1 MHRGGGDRS
10 DDAMS
15 DVSPV
20 FLVIVGLLLALWT
33 AGAGWVMLRASTRAA
48 QGEGSR
54 KTARRLARMIEDAPA
69 IPLLVRADGRIEA
82 PDRLA
87 GWFGLEKLPAYLT
100 ELAGADGRGLSTDQV
115 ADLSEAVRRTQK
127 TAAPFAF
134 SITPPG
140 SRRGLALRGLLADPG
155 VSPSGSALV
164 WVFDF
169 TESERELAQLR
180 REAARARED
189 FAALVGLIEAAPI
202 PMWFRGND
210 HKLRLVNA
218 AYVAAVGAAGP
229 DSVVESQVEL
239 VEESGG
245 LSAGAV
251 ARRAAERRKPIERV
265 VTATINGARRTLRV
279 TDLPLAAEG
288 VAGYAIDIEDMEE
301 VARSFRAFRD
311 AQRSMLDQISIG
323 VAQFDAEHRISFA
336 NQPFYRVFNLPLG
349 IVGEKTPFEQVLRLA
364 RENGRIPEVRD
375 FPAWREERARW
386 FTLSEPVE
394 EHWPLPESVHLRV
407 VAQPMPDGGLVMVA
421 EDRTEQ
427 LALSAGRDT
436 LLRTRAATFDNL
448 YEALAIFAPG
458 GHLELWNRGFPHAWG
473 IEPEQ
478 LEAHPQAGTLLE
490 AIAGR
495 LAHPAGV
502 QVIGEA
508 IRRATLDRRRGD
520 GVAELADGRTLEFA
534 CVPLPD
540 GNGLFTVLDVTA
552 SRQAEE
558 ALRERNRALEEA
570 DTVMTRFLANM
581 SYEFRTPL
589 TSIGG
594 FAELLV
600 SGVAGELAPQAKDY
614 AQAIAQSVGKLTEQ
628 VENVLDLSQS
638 EAGLMPLNK
647 QPLELLPLLAAI
659 VRQREGRIL
668 EGGLTLNLRG
678 DTGHKLEADAGQLRR
693 AFAHLLDNA
702 IAATPPDGT
711 ITIEIKPGPQD
722 GVRVTV
728 ADTGRGMTQPELA
741 RALEGLRTSGDGMVL
756 ERRQGLGLPLA
767 RRLIEA
773 HGGTLELASRKGSG
787 TTATVTL
794 P

>member
-1 MHRGGGDRS
+1 MTEL
-10 DDAMS
+10 
-15 DVSPV
+15 SPA
-20 FLVIVGLLLALWT
+20 FLVVAGLLLALWT
-33 AGAGWVMLRASTRAA
+33 AGAGWVMLRASSRAA
-48 QGEGSR
+48 QAEGAR
-54 KTARRLARMIEDAPA
+54 KAARRMARMIEDAPA
-69 IPLLVRADGRIEA
+69 IPLLVRADGRIEG
-82 PDRLA
+82 PERLA
-87 GWFGLEKLPAYLT
+87 GWLGLEQLPTFLND
-100 ELAGADGRGLSTDQV
+100 LAGAEGRGLSRDQV
-115 ADLSEAVRRTQK
+115 SDLAEAVRRTQR
-127 TAAPFAF
+127 TAAPF
-134 SITPPG
+134 SYSLIPPG
-140 SRRGLALRGLLADPG
+140 SRRGLALRGMLADPA

-189 FAALVGLIEAAPI
+189 FSALVGLIEAAPI
-202 PMWFRGND
+202 PMWFRGPD
-210 HKLRLVNA
+210 HRLRLVNA
-218 AYVAAVGAAGP
+218 AYVSAVGASGP
-229 DSVVESQVEL
+229 DAVVENQIEL
-239 VEESGG
+239 VEVSGG
-245 LSAGAV
+245 VTAAEI
-251 ARRAAERRKPIERV
+251 ARRAAERARAIERV

-301 VARSFRAFRD
+301 VARAFRAFRD

-323 VAQFDAEHRISFA
+323 VAQFDGQRRLSFA
-336 NQPFYRVFNLPLG
+336 NQPFQRVFNLPPG
-349 IVGEKTPFEQVLRLA
+349 VISDKVDFEQVLRLA

-375 FPAWREERARW
+375 FPAWRDEKSRW
-386 FTLSEPVE
+386 FTQSEPVE
-394 EHWPLPESVHLRV
+394 EQWPLPDSVHLRI
-407 VAQPMPDGGLVMVA
+407 VAQPMPDGGLVMIA

-427 LALSAGRDT
+427 LALSATRDT
-436 LLRTRAATFDNL
+436 LLRTRAAAFDNL
-448 YEALAIFAPG
+448 FEALAVFAPG
-458 GHLELWNRGFPHAWG
+458 GNLELWNRGFPHAWG

-478 LEAHPQAGTLLE
+478 IEERPQAASLLV
-490 AIAGR
+490 AIAGK
-495 LAHPAGV
+495 LADPARIDA
-502 QVIGEA
+502 IGEV
-508 IRRATLDRRRGD
+508 IRMATLDRRRGE

-570 DTVMTRFLANM
+570 DAVMTRFLANM

-600 SGVAGELAPQAKDY
+600 SGVAGELAPQAREY

-647 QPLELLPLLAAI
+647 QPIDLLPLLAKI
-659 VRQREGRIL
+659 VRQRETAIL
-668 EGGLTLNLRG
+668 DAGLTLNLRG
-678 DTGHKLEADAGQLRR
+678 DAGRKIEADSSQLHR
-693 AFAHLLDNA
+693 AFSHLLDNA
-702 IAATPPDGT
+702 VAATGRDGR
-711 ITIEIKPGPQD
+711 ITIEIKPVREGT
-722 GVRVTV
+722 RVTI
-728 ADTGRGMTQPELA
+728 ADSGVGMTQHEQA
-741 RALEGLRTSGDGMVL
+741 RALEGLRTSRDGMVM

-773 HGGTLELASRKGSG
+773 HGGTLELVSRKGAG
-787 TTATVTL
+787 TTVTVTL

>member
-1 MHRGGGDRS
+1 
-10 DDAMS
+10 MS
-15 DVSPV
+15 DVSPA
-20 FLVIVGLLLALWT
+20 FLVAVGLLLALWT
-33 AGAGWVMLRASTRAA
+33 AGAGWMILRASTRVA

-69 IPLLVRADGRIEA
+69 IPMLVRTDGRIEA
-82 PDRLA
+82 PERLA
-87 GWFGLEKLPAYLT
+87 GWLGLETLPQYLAD
-100 ELAGADGRGLSTDQV
+100 LAGGDGKGLSADQV
-115 ADLSEAVRRTQK
+115 ADLAAAVRRTQR
-127 TAAPFAF
+127 TAAPFAY

-140 SRRGLALRGLLADPG
+140 SRRGLALRGLLADPA

-218 AYVAAVGAAGP
+218 AYVSAVGASGP
-229 DSVVESQVEL
+229 EAVVDGQIEL

-245 LSAGAV
+245 LTAGEV
-251 ARRAAERRKPIERV
+251 ARRAAERRKPLERV

-301 VARSFRAFRD
+301 VARAFRAFRD

-323 VAQFDAEHRISFA
+323 VAQFDAERHISFA
-336 NQPFYRVFNLPLG
+336 NQPFYRVFNLPPGL
-349 IVGEKTPFEQVLRLA
+349 VGERTAFEQVLRVA
-364 RENGRIPEVRD
+364 REHGRIPEVRD
-375 FPAWREERARW
+375 FPAWREEKTAW
-386 FTLSEPVE
+386 FTRSEPIE
-394 EHWPLPESVHLRV
+394 ENWPLPESVHLRI
-407 VAQPMPDGGLVMVA
+407 VAQPMPDGGLVMIA

-427 LALSAGRDT
+427 LAISAGRDT

-448 YEALAIFAPG
+448 FEALAVFAPG
-458 GHLELWNRGFPHAWG
+458 GNLDLWNRGFPHAWG
-473 IEPEQ
+473 IEPET
-478 LEAHPQAGTLLE
+478 LEAKPQASAMLE
-490 AIAGR
+490 AIAGK
-495 LAHPAGV
+495 LADPARVGA
-502 QVIGEA
+502 IGEV
-508 IRRATLDRRRGD
+508 IRQATLDRHRGE
-520 GVAELADGRTLEFA
+520 GVAELADGRTLDYA

-552 SRQAEE
+552 SRQAED
-558 ALRERNRALEEA
+558 ALRQRNRALEEA
-570 DTVMTRFLANM
+570 DAVMTRFLANM

-600 SGVAGELAPQAKDY
+600 SGVAGDLSPQAREY
-614 AQAIAQSVGKLTEQ
+614 AEAIALSAGKLTEQ

-647 QPLELLPLLAAI
+647 RPLDLLVLISKI
-659 VRQREGRIL
+659 VRQREERIL
-668 EGGLTLNLRG
+668 EAGLTLNLRG
-678 DTGHKLEADAGQLRR
+678 DAGRELEADASQLQR

-702 IAATPPDGT
+702 IAATPPNGR
-711 ITIEIKPGPQD
+711 ITIEIKPLDQ
-722 GVRVTV
+722 GVRVTI
-728 ADTGRGMTQPELA
+728 ADNGGGMTQAELA
-741 RALEGLRTSGDGMVL
+741 RALEGLRATGDGMVM

-767 RRLIEA
+767 RRLIDA

>member
-1 MHRGGGDRS
+1 
-10 DDAMS
+10 
-15 DVSPV
+15 
-20 FLVIVGLLLALWT
+20 
-33 AGAGWVMLRASTRAA
+33 
-48 QGEGSR
+48 
-54 KTARRLARMIEDAPA
+54 
-69 IPLLVRADGRIEA
+69 
-82 PDRLA
+82 
-87 GWFGLEKLPAYLT
+87 
-100 ELAGADGRGLSTDQV
+100 
-115 ADLSEAVRRTQK
+115 
-127 TAAPFAF
+127 
-134 SITPPG
+134 
-140 SRRGLALRGLLADPG
+140 
-155 VSPSGSALV
+155 
-164 WVFDF
+164 
-169 TESERELAQLR
+169 
-180 REAARARED
+180 
-189 FAALVGLIEAAPI
+189 
-202 PMWFRGND
+202 
-210 HKLRLVNA
+210 
-218 AYVAAVGAAGP
+218 
-229 DSVVESQVEL
+229 
-239 VEESGG
+239 
-245 LSAGAV
+245 
-251 ARRAAERRKPIERV
+251 
-265 VTATINGARRTLRV
+265 
-279 TDLPLAAEG
+279 
-288 VAGYAIDIEDMEE
+288 
-301 VARSFRAFRD
+301 
-311 AQRSMLDQISIG
+311 MLDQISIG
-323 VAQFDAEHRISFA
+323 VAQFDAERRISFA

-349 IVGEKTPFEQVLRLA
+349 IVGEKTPFEHVLRLA

-458 GHLELWNRGFPHAWG
+458 GHLELWNRGFPYAWG
-473 IEPEQ
+473 IEPEL
-478 LEAHPQAGTLLE
+478 LEANPQAGGLLE

-600 SGVAGELAPQAKDY
+600 SGVAGELTPQAKDY
-614 AQAIAQSVGKLTEQ
+614 AEAIAQSVGKLTEQ

-647 QPLELLPLLAAI
+647 QPLDLLPLLAAI
-659 VRQREGRIL
+659 VRQREARIL

-678 DTGHKLEADAGQLRR
+678 DTGHKLDADAGQLRR
-693 AFAHLLDNA
+693 AFAHLLENA
-702 IAATPPDGT
+702 IAATPPGGT
-711 ITIEIKPGPQD
+711 ITIEIRPGPHD

>member
-1 MHRGGGDRS
+1 
-10 DDAMS
+10 MS
-15 DVSPV
+15 DVSPA
-20 FLVIVGLLLALWT
+20 FLVIAGLVLALWT
-33 AGAGWVMLRASTRAA
+33 AGAGWMILRASTRVA

-82 PDRLA
+82 PERLA
-87 GWFGLEKLPAYLT
+87 GWLGLDALPHYLT
-100 ELAGADGRGLSTDQV
+100 DLAGADGRGLSGDQV
-115 ADLSEAVRRTQK
+115 SELAAAVKRTQK
-127 TAAPFAF
+127 TAAPFAY
-134 SITPPG
+134 SVTPPG
-140 SRRGLALRGLLADPG
+140 SRRGLALRGMLADPA
-155 VSPSGSALV
+155 VSPSGAALV

-189 FAALVGLIEAAPI
+189 FGALVGLIEAAPI

-218 AYVAAVGAAGP
+218 AYVSAVGASGP
-229 DSVVESQVEL
+229 EAVVEGQIEL

-245 LSAGAV
+245 QSPAEV
-251 ARRAAERRKPIERV
+251 ARRAADRRKPVERV

-301 VARSFRAFRD
+301 VARAFRAFRD

-323 VAQFDAEHRISFA
+323 VAQFDPERRISFA
-336 NQPFYRVFNLPLG
+336 NQPFYRVFNLPTG
-349 IVGEKTPFEQVLRLA
+349 VVGERTAFEQVLRLA
-364 RENGRIPEVRD
+364 RDANRIPEVRD
-375 FPAWREERARW
+375 FPAWREERVAW
-386 FTLSEPVE
+386 FRRNEPIE
-394 EHWPLPESVHLRV
+394 EHWPLPDSIHLRI
-407 VAQPMPDGGLVMVA
+407 VAQPMPDGGLVLIA
-421 EDRTEQ
+421 DDRTEQ

-448 YEALAIFAPG
+448 FEALAIFAPG
-458 GHLELWNRGFPHAWG
+458 GHVDLWNRGFPHAWG

-478 LEAHPQAGTLLE
+478 LEARPQAAALLE
-490 AIAGR
+490 AIAGK
-495 LAHPAGV
+495 LADRSRIGA
-502 QVIGEA
+502 IGEV
-508 IRRATLDRRRGD
+508 IRMATLDRNRGE

-570 DTVMTRFLANM
+570 DAVMTRFLANM

-600 SGVAGELAPQAKDY
+600 SGVAGELGPQAREY
-614 AQAIAQSVGKLTEQ
+614 AEAIAQSVGKLTEQ

-647 QPLELLPLLAAI
+647 QPLELLPLLSKI
-659 VRQREGRIL
+659 VRQRETRIL
-668 EGGLTLNLRG
+668 DAGITLNLRG
-678 DTGHKLEADAGQLRR
+678 DAGRQIAADAAQLQR
-693 AFAHLLDNA
+693 AFAHLIDNA
-702 IAATPPDGT
+702 IAATGRDGR
-711 ITIEIKPGPQD
+711 ITIEIKPLAHGLC
-722 GVRVTV
+722 VTI
-728 ADTGRGMTQPELA
+728 ADTGKGMTQPELA
-741 RALEGLRTSGDGMVL
+741 RALEGLRASGDGTVT

-773 HGGTLELASRKGSG
+773 HGGTLELASRKGTG

>member
-1 MHRGGGDRS
+1 
-10 DDAMS
+10 MS
-15 DVSPV
+15 EVSPLL
-20 FLVIVGLLLALWT
+20 LVAIGLLLALWT
-33 AGAGWVMLRASTRAA
+33 AGAGWVMLRASARAA
-48 QGEGSR
+48 QGESAR
-54 KTARRLARMIEDAPA
+54 KAARRLARMVEDAPA

-87 GWFGLEKLPAYLT
+87 GWFGLDQLPQYLS
-100 ELAGADGRGLSTDQV
+100 ELAAGDGKGLSRDQV
-115 ADLSEAVRRTQK
+115 EHLAAAVKRTQR
-127 TAAPFAF
+127 TAAPFAY

-140 SRRGLALRGLLADPG
+140 SRRGLALRGMLADPA

-189 FAALVGLIEAAPI
+189 FTALVGLIEAAPM

-218 AYVAAVGAAGP
+218 AYVAAVGASGP
-229 DSVVESQVEL
+229 EAVVEEQIEL
-239 VEESGG
+239 VEET
-245 LSAGAV
+245 AGQTAAQV

-279 TDLPLAAEG
+279 TDLPLASEG

-323 VAQFDAEHRISFA
+323 VAQFDAQRRIAFA
-336 NQPFYRVFNLPLG
+336 NQPFYRVFNLPPG
-349 IVGEKTPFEQVLRLA
+349 VVGEKTSFEHVLRLM
-364 RENGRIPEVRD
+364 RECGRIPEVRD
-375 FPAWREERARW
+375 FPAWREEKARW

-394 EHWPLPESVHLRV
+394 ENWPLPDSVHLRII
-407 VAQPMPDGGLVMVA
+407 AQPMPDGGLVLIA

-448 YEALAIFAPG
+448 FEALAIFAPG
-458 GHLELWNRGFPHAWG
+458 GQVDLWNRGFPHAWG

-478 LEAHPQAGTLLE
+478 LEARPQAAALLE
-490 AIAGR
+490 AIAGK
-495 LAHPAGV
+495 LADPSRV
-502 QVIGEA
+502 QAIGEV
-508 IRRATLDRRRGD
+508 IRMATLDRIRAAGE
-520 GVAELADGRTLEFA
+520 AELADGRTLEFA

-570 DTVMTRFLANM
+570 DAVMTRFLANM

-600 SGVAGELAPQAKDY
+600 SGMAGELGPQAREY
-614 AQAIAQSVGKLTEQ
+614 AQAISQSVTKLTEQ

-638 EAGLMPLNK
+638 EAGLMPLNR
-647 QPLELLPLLAAI
+647 QPLALMSLLAAL
-659 VRQREGRIL
+659 VRQREQRIL
-668 EGGLTLNLRG
+668 DAGLTLNLRG
-678 DTGHKLEADAGQLRR
+678 DADCTIEGDEGQLQR

-702 IAATPPDGT
+702 ITATAREGR
-711 ITIEIKPGPQD
+711 ITIEIKPVGT
-722 GVRVTV
+722 GARITI
-728 ADTGRGMTQPELA
+728 ADTGRGMTQAEQA
-741 RALEGLRTSGDGMVL
+741 RALEGLRTSGDGKVM

-767 RRLIEA
+767 KRLVEA
-773 HGGTLELASRKGSG
+773 HGGTLELTSRKGTG

>member
-1 MHRGGGDRS
+1 
-10 DDAMS
+10 MS
-15 DVSPV
+15 DASPA
-20 FLVIVGLLLALWT
+20 FLIVAGLLLALWT
-33 AGAGWVMLRASTRAA
+33 AGAGWMVLRASAQSAGSAA
-48 QGEGSR
+48 AR
-54 KTARRLARMIEDAPA
+54 KASRRLARMIEDSPA
-69 IPLLVRADGRIEA
+69 IPMLVRADGRIEA

-87 GWFGLEKLPAYLT
+87 GWLGLDRLPQYLT
-100 ELAGADGRGLSTDQV
+100 ELAGGDGRGLTRDQV
-115 ADLSEAVRRTQK
+115 NDLAEAVRRTQK

-134 SITPPG
+134 SISPPG
-140 SRRGLALRGLLADPG
+140 SRRGLALRGMLADPA
-155 VSPSGSALV
+155 VTPTGSALV
-164 WVFDF
+164 WIFDF

-180 REAARARED
+180 RDAARARED

-210 HKLRLVNA
+210 HRLRLVNA
-218 AYVAAVGAAGP
+218 AYVGAVGAVSP
-229 DSVVESQVEL
+229 DVVVEDQIEL
-239 VEESGG
+239 VEESNG
-245 LSAGAV
+245 LTAGKV
-251 ARRAAERRKPIERV
+251 ARRAAERRKPVERV

-301 VARSFRAFRD
+301 VSRAFRAFRE

-323 VAQFDAEHRISFA
+323 VAQFDAERRIAFA
-336 NQPFYRVFNLPLG
+336 NQPFYRVFNLPPG
-349 IVGEKTPFEQVLRLA
+349 VVGEKTAFEQVLRLA
-364 RENGRIPEVRD
+364 RECGRIPEVRD
-375 FPAWREERARW
+375 FPAWREEKARW

-394 EHWPLPESVHLRV
+394 ENWPLPESTHLRII
-407 VAQPMPDGGLVMVA
+407 AQPMPDGGLVMFA

-427 LALSAGRDT
+427 LALSATRDT

-448 YEALAIFAPG
+448 FEALAVFAPG
-458 GHLELWNRGFPHAWG
+458 GHVELWNRGFPHTWG

-478 LEAHPQAGTLLE
+478 LEAQPQAAALLE
-490 AIAGR
+490 AISGR
-495 LAHPAGV
+495 LAQADHVRA
-502 QVIGEA
+502 IGEV
-508 IRRATLDRRRGD
+508 IRKATLDRRRGE
-520 GVAELADGRTLEFA
+520 GVAELADGRTLEYA

-570 DTVMTRFLANM
+570 DAVMTRFLANM

-600 SGVAGELAPQAKDY
+600 SGVAGELAPQAKEY

-647 QPLELLPLLAAI
+647 QPVDLMGMLAKL
-659 VRQREGRIL
+659 VRQREARIL
-668 EGGLTLNLRG
+668 DAGLALNLRG
-678 DTGHKLEADAGQLRR
+678 EAEPVEADAAQLRR
-693 AFAHLLDNA
+693 VFGHLIDNA
-702 IAATPPDGT
+702 VAATPPQGR
-711 ITIEIKPGPQD
+711 IAIEIKPQGT
-722 GVRVTV
+722 GASVSIV
-728 ADTGRGMTQPELA
+728 DTGQGMTQAELA
-741 RALEGLRTSGDGMVL
+741 RALEGLRASGDSGAL

-773 HGGTLELASRKGSG
+773 HGGTLELVSRKGAG
-787 TTATVTL
+787 TMVTVKL

>member
-1 MHRGGGDRS
+1 
-10 DDAMS
+10 MS
-15 DVSPV
+15 DFSPA
-20 FLVIVGLLLALWT
+20 FLIFAGLLFAAWT
-33 AGAGWVMLRASTRAA
+33 AAAGWMILRASIRMA

-54 KTARRLARMIEDAPA
+54 KAARRLARMIEDAPA

-87 GWFGLEKLPAYLT
+87 GWFGLNALPPYLVD
-100 ELAGADGRGLSTDQV
+100 LAGSGGKGLSRDQV
-115 ADLSEAVRRTQK
+115 DELSASVRRTQK
-127 TAAPFAF
+127 TAAPFAY
-134 SITPPG
+134 SLTPPG
-140 SRRGLALRGLLADPG
+140 SRRGLALRGMLADPA

-189 FAALVGLIEAAPI
+189 FSALVGLIEAAPI

-218 AYVAAVGAAGP
+218 AYVSAVGASDP
-229 DSVVESQVEL
+229 VSVVETQTEL
-239 VEESGG
+239 VEQSGG
-245 LSAGAV
+245 RSAAEI
-251 ARRAAERRKPIERV
+251 ARQAAERRKPVERV

-323 VAQFDAEHRISFA
+323 VAQFDAQRRISFA
-336 NQPFYRVFNLPLG
+336 NQPFYRVFNLPPG
-349 IVGEKTPFEQVLRLA
+349 VVGEKMSFEQILRVM
-364 RENGRIPEVRD
+364 RESQRIPEVRD
-375 FPAWREERARW
+375 FPAWREEKVRW
-386 FTLSEPVE
+386 FTLNTPVE
-394 EHWPLPESVHLRV
+394 ENWPLPDSKHLRI
-407 VAQPMPDGGLVMVA
+407 VAQPMPDGGLVLIA

-436 LLRTRAATFDNL
+436 MLRTRTATFDNL
-448 YEALAIFAPG
+448 FEAIAVFAPG
-458 GHLELWNRGFPHAWG
+458 GLVETWNRGFPHVWG
-473 IEPEQ
+473 IEPEE
-478 LEAHPQAGTLLE
+478 LETKPQAADLLKS
-490 AIAGR
+490 IAGQ
-495 LAHPAGV
+495 LADPSRIGAL
-502 QVIGEA
+502 GEA
-508 IRRATLDRRRGD
+508 IRQATLDRNRGE
-520 GVAELADGRTLEFA
+520 GTAELADGRTLEYA

-540 GNGLFTVLDVTA
+540 GNGLLTVLDVTA

-570 DTVMTRFLANM
+570 DAVMTRFLANM

-600 SGVAGELAPQAKDY
+600 NDVAGKLEPQAKEY
-614 AQAIAQSVGKLTEQ
+614 AEAILQSVGKLTAQ

-647 QPLELLPLLAAI
+647 EPVDLLQLI
-659 VRQREGRIL
+659 TYVVRQREERIL
-668 EGGLTLNLRG
+668 SGGLKLDLRG
-678 DTGHKLEADAGQLRR
+678 DEGRRVSADAAQLRR
-693 AFAHLLDNA
+693 AFGHLLDNA
-702 IAATPPDGT
+702 IAATSPSGR
-711 ITIEIKPGPQD
+711 IAIEIRPEGA
-722 GVRVTV
+722 GTRITLT
-728 ADTGRGMTQPELA
+728 DTGSGMTQHELA
-741 RALEGLRTSGDGMVL
+741 RALEGLRTSGDGTVL

-767 RRLIEA
+767 RRLIET
-773 HGGTLELASRKGSG
+773 HGGSLELASRKGVG
-787 TTATVTL
+787 TTATLTL

>member
-1 MHRGGGDRS
+1 M
-10 DDAMS
+10 
-15 DVSPV
+15 
-20 FLVIVGLLLALWT
+20 
-33 AGAGWVMLRASTRAA
+33 
-48 QGEGSR
+48 
-54 KTARRLARMIEDAPA
+54 ARMIEDAPA

-82 PDRLA
+82 PERLA
-87 GWFGLEKLPAYLT
+87 GWLGLETLPAYLVD
-100 ELAGADGRGLSTDQV
+100 LAGSDGKGLSRDQV
-115 ADLSEAVRRTQK
+115 EDLAAAVRRTQK
-127 TAAPFAF
+127 TAAPFAY
-134 SITPPG
+134 SVTPPG
-140 SRRGLALRGLLADPG
+140 SRRGLALRGMLADPA

-189 FAALVGLIEAAPI
+189 FSALVGLIEAAPI

-218 AYVAAVGAAGP
+218 AYVAAVGAPSPEA
-229 DSVVESQVEL
+229 VVEAQTEL
-239 VEESGG
+239 VEQTGG
-245 LSAGAV
+245 KSAAEV
-251 ARRAAERRKPIERV
+251 ARQAAERRKPVERV

-323 VAQFDAEHRISFA
+323 VAQFDAQHRISFA
-336 NQPFYRVFNLPLG
+336 NQPFYRVFNLPPG
-349 IVGEKTPFEQVLRLA
+349 VVGEKMPFEQILRIM
-364 RENGRIPEVRD
+364 REGRRLPEVRD
-375 FPAWREERARW
+375 FPAWREEKTRW

-394 EHWPLPESVHLRV
+394 ENWPLPDSIHLRI
-407 VAQPMPDGGLVMVA
+407 VAQPMPDGGLVLIA

-436 LLRTRAATFDNL
+436 MLRTRTATFDNL
-448 YEALAIFAPG
+448 FEALAIFAPG
-458 GHLELWNRGFPHAWG
+458 GHVELWNRGFPHAWG
-473 IEPEQ
+473 IEPEE
-478 LEAHPQAGTLLE
+478 LEARPQAADLLK
-490 AIAGR
+490 AIAAQLVDASRIG
-495 LAHPAGV
+495 A
-502 QVIGEA
+502 IGEV
-508 IRRATLDRRRGD
+508 IRQATLDRHRGE
-520 GVAELADGRTLEFA
+520 GVAELADGRTLEYA

-570 DTVMTRFLANM
+570 DAVMTRFLANM

-600 SGVAGELAPQAKDY
+600 NDVAGKLEPQAREY
-614 AQAIAQSVGKLTEQ
+614 AQAILQSVGKLTAQ

-647 QPLELLPLLAAI
+647 QPVDMLQLLSLV
-659 VRQREGRIL
+659 VREREERIL
-668 EGGLTLNLRG
+668 ERGLKLDLRG
-678 DTGHKLEADAGQLRR
+678 DEGRTIAGDAAQLRR
-693 AFAHLLDNA
+693 AFGHLLDNA
-702 IAATPPDGT
+702 IGATEREGR
-711 ITIEIKPGPQD
+711 IAIEIKPKSE
-722 GVRVTV
+722 GVRITL
-728 ADTGRGMTQPELA
+728 ADNGSGMTQAELA
-741 RALEGLRTSGDGMVL
+741 RALEGLRASGDGMVM

-773 HGGTLELASRKGSG
+773 HGGTLELASRKGTG

>member
-1 MHRGGGDRS
+1 
-10 DDAMS
+10 MS
-15 DVSPV
+15 DLTPA
-20 FLVIVGLLLALWT
+20 FLVVAGLLLAAWT
-33 AGAGWVMLRASTRAA
+33 AGAGWMILRFSARAA
-48 QGEGSR
+48 QGASSR
-54 KTARRLARMIEDAPA
+54 NAARRLARMIEDAPA

-82 PDRLA
+82 PERLA
-87 GWFGLEKLPAYLT
+87 GWLGLEQLPAYLT
-100 ELAGADGRGLSTDQV
+100 ELCRSDGRGLSQDQV
-115 ADLSEAVRRTQK
+115 TDLADAVRRTQK
-127 TAAPFAF
+127 TAAPFAY
-134 SITPPG
+134 SVTPPG
-140 SRRGLALRGLLADPG
+140 SRRGLALRGLLADPA

-180 REAARARED
+180 RETARARED

-218 AYVAAVGAAGP
+218 AYVAAVAAAGP
-229 DSVVESQVEL
+229 DVVVDDQIEL
-239 VEESGG
+239 IEEIGG
-245 LSAGAV
+245 MSAGDV

-301 VARSFRAFRD
+301 VARAFRAFRD

-323 VAQFDAEHRISFA
+323 VAQFDAERRIAFA
-336 NQPFYRVFNLPLG
+336 NQPFYRVFNLPPG
-349 IVGEKTPFEQVLRLA
+349 VVGEKTPFEQVLRLA
-364 RENGRIPEVRD
+364 REHGRIPEVRD
-375 FPAWREERARW
+375 FPAWREEKARW
-386 FTLSEPVE
+386 FTLNEPVE
-394 EHWPLPESVHLRV
+394 ENWPLPESVHLRV
-407 VAQPMPDGGLVMVA
+407 VAQPMPDGGLVIIA

-427 LALSAGRDT
+427 LALSAVRDT

-448 YEALAIFAPG
+448 FEALAVFAPG

-473 IEPEQ
+473 IESEQ
-478 LEAHPQAGTLLE
+478 LEAKPQAAALLE
-490 AIAGR
+490 AIAGK
-495 LAHPAGV
+495 LADPKDIG
-502 QVIGEA
+502 VIGEA
-508 IRRATLDRRRGD
+508 IRQATLDRHRGE
-520 GVAELADGRTLEFA
+520 GVAELADGRTLHFA

-570 DTVMTRFLANM
+570 DAVMTRFLANM

-600 SGVAGELAPQAKDY
+600 SGVAGDLGPQAKDY
-614 AQAIAQSVGKLTEQ
+614 AEAIAQSVGKLTEQ

-647 QPLELLPLLAAI
+647 QPLELLPLLSKI
-659 VRQREGRIL
+659 VREREKRIT
-668 EGGLTLNLRG
+668 GAGLTLNLRG
-678 DTGHKLEADAGQLRR
+678 DIGRKLEADAAQLRR

-702 IAATPPDGT
+702 LAATPEDGCV
-711 ITIEIKPGPQD
+711 TIEIKPTQHGA
-722 GVRVTV
+722 RVTIS
-728 ADTGRGMTQPELA
+728 DTGRGMTQPELA
-741 RALEGLRTSGDGMVL
+741 RALEGLRASGDGVL
-756 ERRQGLGLPLA
+756 MERRQGLGLPLA

-773 HGGTLELASRKGSG
+773 HGGTLELASRKGAG
-787 TTATVTL
+787 TTATITL

>member
-1 MHRGGGDRS
+1 
-10 DDAMS
+10 MS
-15 DVSPV
+15 DASPA
-20 FLVIVGLLLALWT
+20 FLIVVGLLLALWT
-33 AGAGWVMLRASTRAA
+33 AGAGWMVLRASSQAA
-48 QGEGSR
+48 GSAGAR
-54 KTARRLARMIEDAPA
+54 KASRRLARMIEDSPA
-69 IPLLVRADGRIEA
+69 IPMLVRADGRIEA
-82 PDRLA
+82 PERLA
-87 GWFGLEKLPAYLT
+87 GWLGLDRLPQYLT
-100 ELAGADGRGLSTDQV
+100 ELAAADGQGLTQDQV
-115 ADLSEAVRRTQK
+115 RDLAEAVRRTQK

-134 SITPPG
+134 SISPPG
-140 SRRGLALRGLLADPG
+140 SRRGLALRGMLADPA
-155 VSPSGSALV
+155 VSPTGSALV
-164 WVFDF
+164 WIFDF

-180 REAARARED
+180 RDAARARED

-210 HKLRLVNA
+210 FRLRLVNA
-218 AYVAAVGAAGP
+218 AYVAAVGAVSP
-229 DSVVESQVEL
+229 DVVVEEQIEL
-239 VEESGG
+239 VEESNG
-245 LSAGAV
+245 LSAGEV
-251 ARRAAERRKPIERV
+251 ARRAAERRKPVERV
-265 VTATINGARRTLRV
+265 VTATINGSRRTLRV

-301 VARSFRAFRD
+301 VSRAFRAFRD

-323 VAQFDAEHRISFA
+323 VAQFDAERRIAFA
-336 NQPFYRVFNLPLG
+336 NQPFYRVFNLPPG
-349 IVGEKTPFEQVLRLA
+349 VVGEKTAFEQVLRLA
-364 RENGRIPEVRD
+364 RECGRIPEVRD
-375 FPAWREERARW
+375 FPAWREEKARW

-394 EHWPLPESVHLRV
+394 ENWPLPESTHLRII
-407 VAQPMPDGGLVMVA
+407 AQPMPDGGLVMFA

-427 LALSAGRDT
+427 LALSATRDT

-448 YEALAIFAPG
+448 FEALAVFAPG
-458 GHLELWNRGFPHAWG
+458 GHVELWNRGFPHIWG

-478 LEAHPQAGTLLE
+478 LEAKPQAAALLE

-495 LAHPAGV
+495 LAQADAV
-502 QVIGEA
+502 REIGEV
-508 IRRATLDRRRGD
+508 IRKATLDRRRGE
-520 GVAELADGRTLEFA
+520 GSAELADGRTLEYA

-570 DTVMTRFLANM
+570 DAVMTRFLANM

-600 SGVAGELAPQAKDY
+600 SGVAGELAPQAKEY

-647 QPLELLPLLAAI
+647 QPVDLMGLLAKL
-659 VRQREGRIL
+659 VRQRESRIL
-668 EGGLTLNLRG
+668 EAGLTLNLRG
-678 DTGHKLEADAGQLRR
+678 EADEIDADAAQLRR
-693 AFAHLLDNA
+693 VFGHLIDNA
-702 IAATPPDGT
+702 VAATPAEGRIAID
-711 ITIEIKPGPQD
+711 IKPHGN
-722 GVRVTV
+722 GAFVTIV
-728 ADTGRGMTQPELA
+728 DTGQGMTQAELA
-741 RALEGLRTSGDGMVL
+741 RALEGLRASGDSGTL

-773 HGGTLELASRKGSG
+773 HGGTLELVSRKGAG
-787 TTATVTL
+787 TTVTVTL

>member
-1 MHRGGGDRS
+1 
-10 DDAMS
+10 MS
-15 DVSPV
+15 DFSPA
-20 FLVIVGLLLALWT
+20 FLVIAGLILALWT
-33 AGAGWVMLRASTRAA
+33 AGAGWVMLRASRRVEKA
-48 QGEGSR
+48 EGAR
-54 KTARRLARMIEDAPA
+54 KAARRMARMIEDAPA
-69 IPLLVRADGRIEA
+69 IPLLVRADGRIEG

-87 GWFGLEKLPAYLT
+87 GWLGLEQLPQYLT
-100 ELAGADGRGLSTDQV
+100 ELAGAEGRGLSQDQV
-115 ADLSEAVRRTQK
+115 ADLAEAVRRTQR
-127 TAAPFAF
+127 TAAPFAY
-134 SITPPG
+134 SLTPPG
-140 SRRGLALRGLLADPG
+140 SRRGLALRGMLADPA

-202 PMWFRGND
+202 PMWFRGPD

-218 AYVAAVGAAGP
+218 AYVAAVGGSGP
-229 DSVVESQVEL
+229 DAVVENQIEL

-245 LSAGAV
+245 LSAAEV
-251 ARRAAERRKPIERV
+251 ARRAAERRRAVERV

-301 VARSFRAFRD
+301 VSRAFRAFRD

-323 VAQFDAEHRISFA
+323 VAQFDAQRRISFA
-336 NQPFYRVFNLPLG
+336 NQPFYRVFNLPPG
-349 IVGEKTPFEQVLRLA
+349 VVGEKTEFEQMLRLA

-375 FPAWREERARW
+375 FPAWRAEKARW

-394 EHWPLPESVHLRV
+394 EQWPLPDSVHLRI
-407 VAQPMPDGGLVMVA
+407 VAQPMPDGGLVIIA

-427 LALSAGRDT
+427 LALSAVRDT

-448 YEALAIFAPG
+448 FEALAVFAPG
-458 GHLELWNRGFPHAWG
+458 GNLELWNRGFPHAWG
-473 IEPEQ
+473 IEPE
-478 LEAHPQAGTLLE
+478 LIEEKPQAAPLLE

-495 LAHPAGV
+495 LADPAEIGA
-502 QVIGEA
+502 IGEV
-508 IRRATLDRRRGD
+508 IRMATLDRRRGE
-520 GVAELADGRTLEFA
+520 GEAQLADGRTLEFA

-570 DTVMTRFLANM
+570 DAVMTRFLANM

-600 SGVAGELAPQAKDY
+600 SGVAGELGPQAKEY
-614 AQAIAQSVGKLTEQ
+614 AEAIAQSVGKLTEQ

-647 QPLELLPLLAAI
+647 QPIELLPLLSKI
-659 VRQREGRIL
+659 VRQREDRIL
-668 EGGLTLNLRG
+668 AGGLTLNLRDDAG
-678 DTGHKLEADAGQLRR
+678 RRIEADTAQLRR

-702 IAATPPDGT
+702 IAATPPDGR
-711 ITIEIKPGPQD
+711 IAIEIKPLGERT
-722 GVRVTV
+722 RVTI
-728 ADTGRGMTQPELA
+728 ADSGIGMTQHEAA
-741 RALEGLRTSGDGMVL
+741 RALEGLRTSGDGMMM

-767 RRLIEA
+767 RRLVEA
-773 HGGTLELASRKGSG
+773 HGGTLEIASRKGAG
-787 TTATVTL
+787 TTVTVVL

>member
-1 MHRGGGDRS
+1 MHRGEPRLS
-10 DDAMS
+10 DGEMS
-15 DVSPV
+15 DVSPA
-20 FLVIVGLLLALWT
+20 FLVAVGLLLALWT
-33 AGAGWVMLRASTRAA
+33 AGAGWMILRASTRAA

-69 IPLLVRADGRIEA
+69 IPMLVRTDGRIEA
-82 PDRLA
+82 PERLA
-87 GWFGLEKLPAYLT
+87 GWLGLETLPQYLAD
-100 ELAGADGRGLSTDQV
+100 LAGADGKGLSADQV
-115 ADLSEAVRRTQK
+115 ADLAEAVRRTQR
-127 TAAPFAF
+127 TAAPFAY

-140 SRRGLALRGLLADPG
+140 SRRGLALRGLLADPA

-218 AYVAAVGAAGP
+218 AYVSAVGASGP
-229 DSVVESQVEL
+229 QAVVDGQIEL

-245 LSAGAV
+245 LTAGEV
-251 ARRAAERRKPIERV
+251 ARRAAERRKPLERV

-301 VARSFRAFRD
+301 VARAFRAFRD

-323 VAQFDAEHRISFA
+323 VAQFDAERHISFA
-336 NQPFYRVFNLPLG
+336 NQPFYRVFNLPPGL
-349 IVGEKTPFEQVLRLA
+349 VGERTPFEQVLRVA
-364 RENGRIPEVRD
+364 REHGRIPEVRD
-375 FPAWREERARW
+375 FPAWREEKGNW
-386 FTLSEPVE
+386 FTRSEPIE
-394 EHWPLPESVHLRV
+394 ENWPLPESVHLRI
-407 VAQPMPDGGLVMVA
+407 VAQPMPDGGLVMIA

-427 LALSAGRDT
+427 LAISAGRDT

-448 YEALAIFAPG
+448 FEALAVFAPG
-458 GHLELWNRGFPHAWG
+458 GNLDLWNRGFPHAWG
-473 IEPEQ
+473 IEPET
-478 LEAHPQAGTLLE
+478 LEAKPQASAMLE
-490 AIAGR
+490 AIAGK
-495 LAHPAGV
+495 LADPARIGA
-502 QVIGEA
+502 IGEV
-508 IRRATLDRRRGD
+508 IRQATLDRHRGE
-520 GVAELADGRTLEFA
+520 GVAELADGRTLDYA

-552 SRQAEE
+552 SRQAED
-558 ALRERNRALEEA
+558 ALRQRNRALEEA
-570 DTVMTRFLANM
+570 DAVMTRFLANM

-600 SGVAGELAPQAKDY
+600 SGVAGELSPQAREY
-614 AQAIAQSVGKLTEQ
+614 AEAIALSAGKLTEQ

-647 QPLELLPLLAAI
+647 RPLDLLALMSKI
-659 VRQREGRIL
+659 VRQREERIL
-668 EGGLTLNLRG
+668 EAGLTLNLRG
-678 DTGHKLEADAGQLRR
+678 DAGRKLEADASQLQR

-702 IAATPPDGT
+702 IAATPPNGR
-711 ITIEIKPGPQD
+711 ITIEIKPLDQ
-722 GVRVTV
+722 GVRVTI
-728 ADTGRGMTQPELA
+728 ADNGGGMTQAELA
-741 RALEGLRTSGDGMVL
+741 RALEGLRATGDGMVM

-767 RRLIEA
+767 RRLIDA

>member
-1 MHRGGGDRS
+1 MHRGLGDRS
-10 DDAMS
+10 DGVMS
-15 DVSPV
+15 DVSPA
-20 FLVIVGLLLALWT
+20 FIVIVGLMLALWT
-33 AGAGWVMLRASTRAA
+33 AGAGWVMLRASARAS
-48 QGEGSR
+48 QGEGAR
-54 KTARRLARMIEDAPA
+54 KTARRLAQMIEDAPA

-82 PDRLA
+82 SDRLA
-87 GWFGLEKLPAYLT
+87 GWLGLDRMPQYLA
-100 ELAGADGRGLSTDQV
+100 ELAGSDGRGLSPDQV
-115 ADLSEAVRRTQK
+115 EDLTEAVRRTQK

-140 SRRGLALRGLLADPG
+140 SRRGLALRGMLADPA
-155 VSPSGSALV
+155 VSPSGAALV

-180 REAARARED
+180 RETARARED

-218 AYVAAVGAAGP
+218 AYVGAVGAP
-229 DSVVESQVEL
+229 DPEAVVDGQIEL

-245 LSAGAV
+245 LTAGEV
-251 ARRAAERRKPIERV
+251 ARRAAERRKPVERV

-301 VARSFRAFRD
+301 VARAFRAFRD

-323 VAQFDAEHRISFA
+323 VAQFDAERRISFA
-336 NQPFYRVFNLPLG
+336 NQPFYRVFNLPPG
-349 IVGEKTPFEQVLRLA
+349 VVGEKTAFDQVLRLA
-364 RENGRIPEVRD
+364 RDNRRIPEVRD
-375 FPAWREERARW
+375 FRAWREEKSRW

-407 VAQPMPDGGLVMVA
+407 VAQPMPDGGLVVIA

-448 YEALAIFAPG
+448 FEALAIFDPG
-458 GHLELWNRGFPHAWG
+458 GHLELWNRGFPHTWG
-473 IEPEQ
+473 IEPEH
-478 LEAHPQAGTLLE
+478 LEAKPQASAMLE
-490 AIAGR
+490 AIAGK
-495 LAHPAGV
+495 LADPASV
-502 QVIGEA
+502 QAIGEA
-508 IRRATLDRRRGD
+508 IRQATLDRRRGE
-520 GVAELADGRTLEFA
+520 GVAELADGRTIEFA

-540 GNGLFTVLDVTA
+540 GNGLLTVLDVTA
-552 SRQAEE
+552 SRQAED

-570 DTVMTRFLANM
+570 DAVMTRFLANM

-600 SGVAGELAPQAKDY
+600 SGVAGDLSDQAKDY

-647 QPLELLPLLAAI
+647 QPIELLPLLSTI
-659 VRQREGRIL
+659 VRQRESQIL

-678 DTGHKLEADAGQLRR
+678 DAGRTLEADPSQLRR
-693 AFAHLLDNA
+693 VFAHLLDNA
-702 IAATPPDGT
+702 IAATPPEGR
-711 ITIEIKPGPQD
+711 ITIEIRPLQEGA
-722 GVRVTV
+722 RVTI
-728 ADTGRGMTQPELA
+728 ADTGKGMSQAELA
-741 RALEGLRTSGDGMVL
+741 RALEGLRPSGDGMVL

-767 RRLIEA
+767 RRLLDA
-773 HGGTLELASRKGSG
+773 HGGSLDIASRKGGG
-787 TTATVTL
+787 TTVTVTL